1 MTRLYLVRHGRA
13 SAGWDT
19 DPDPGLDEIG
29 GRQAVTVAARL
40 APLGPL
46 PILTSP
52 LLRCRET
59 ATSLAS
65 AWNVEARVEP
75 TVAEIPSPDGVAMA
89 GRIDWLRQAMGGTW
103 ADLGGRYV
111 EFRDQVVTTL
121 CGIETDSVVFS
132 HFVAINAAIGMA
144 IADDRLVVRSLDNCS
159 VTVIDVVEGAL
170 QLVEG
175 GHEADTLIR

>member
-29 GRQAVTVAARL
+29 ARQASAVAARL

-59 ATSLAS
+59 AASLAS
-65 AWNVEARVEP
+65 VWNGLVRVEP
-75 TVAEIPSPDGVAMA
+75 TVAEIPSPDGIAMA
-89 GRIDWLRQAMGGTW
+89 DRIDWLRKAMGGMW

-111 EFRDQVVTTL
+111 DFRDQVVTTL

-144 IADDRLVVRSLDNCS
+144 IGDDRLVVRSLDNCS
-159 VTVIDVVEGAL
+159 VTVIDVLEGAL
-170 QLVEG
+170 QLVES